1 MRRVRFT
8 SPHPNDVT
16 PELLEVMA
24 EEPNICEQLHLPV
37 QSGNDKVLRKMLRRY
52 TVETFLDKV
61 QLARDLIPD
70 LSLSTDI
77 IVAFPGETEIQ
88 FEDTLELLRQVRFD
102 DAYTYKYSLRDGTPA
117 TRLPQEDFLSE
128 DEAQNRL
135 AKLIEVQRSIQSEIN
150 EAEVGRTEEVLV
162 EKEGR
167 KKGQV
172 LGRTRRNKVVA
183 FTAPSDT
190 IGGYQQVLLTSTT
203 GATFVGEMVN

>member
-1 MRRVRFT
+1 M
-8 SPHPNDVT
+8 H
-16 PELLEVMA
+16 
-24 EEPNICEQLHLPV
+24 
-37 QSGNDKVLRKMLRRY
+37 RRY
-52 TVETFLDKV
+52 TVATFLDKV

-77 IVAFPGETEIQ
+77 IVAFPGETKVQ
-88 FEDTLELLRQVRFD
+88 FEDTLGLLRRVRFD

-135 AKLIEVQRSIQSEIN
+135 AKLIEVHRGIQSEIN
-150 EAEVGRTEEVLV
+150 KTEVGRTEEVLV
-162 EKEGR
+162 EKKGR

-183 FTAPSDT
+183 FVAPADT
-190 IGGYQQVLLTSTT
+190 IGGYQRVLLTSTT
-203 GATFVGEMVN
+203 GATFVGELAN